1 MDRKSVTVRGS
12 AADELPESLYDT
24 LREAGE
30 KEENTVQLGGSLYGG
45 SDQDD
50 GDPVVRHSGDGF
62 DVIVAEQYYLR
73 TNSDLQAT
81 VVIEREAPDRASVTV
96 ITGGGATG
104 VGPLSWDWGSESAQT
119 DAIVSTLA
127 DVCDRLDLSLER

>member
-1 MDRKSVTVRGS
+1 MDRKSVTVRGP
-12 AADELPESLYDT
+12 AADELSESLYDT

-30 KEENTVQLGGSLYGG
+30 TEENAVQLGGSLYGG
-45 SDQDD
+45 SDRGD

-73 TNSDLQAT
+73 TDSDLQAT
-81 VVIEREAPDRASVTV
+81 VVIEREASDRASVTV

-104 VGPLSWDWGSESAQT
+104 VGPLSWDLGSESAQT
-119 DAIVSTLA
+119 GTVISTLA